1 MQAVSYAEA
10 SENLEAMIDKVVADR
25 APIAITCEGE
35 EGAVLIAASEW
46 ALIENALFFLP
57 SSTDAA
63 CLVGFNSASKLK
75 DQEAPYAR
83 MASFLPT
90 FVRRLLPFVQ

>member
-25 APIAITCEGE
+25 APLAITPERG

-46 ALIENALFFLP
+46 AAIQKAIHSGLP
-57 SSTDAA
+57 
-63 CLVGFNSASKLK
+63 N
-75 DQEAPYAR
+75 
-83 MASFLPT
+83 
-90 FVRRLLPFVQ
+90 

>member
-25 APIAITCEGE
+25 APIGITCEGE

-57 SSTDAA
+57 LPTDAA
-63 CLVGFNSASKLK
+63 CLIGLNSASKVK
-75 DQEAPYAR
+75 NQEVSYA
-83 MASFLPT
+83 
-90 FVRRLLPFVQ
+90 